1 MSAKSKIPRLRE
13 VALQS
18 EATRRQDH
26 ATYETT
32 FAKSCSALAMQSQ
45 DYEWGWGMKI
55 EEANT
60 LLVALY
66 GTKRRKEASRF
77 FNFNVSG

>member
-32 FAKSCSALAMQSQ
+32 FAKSCSVLAMQSQ
-45 DYEWGWGMKI
+45 DYEWGIKI